1 MINEKIFYFG
11 LKLKSTRITM
21 NLKLDNQRFVICGA
35 SSGFGEAI
43 ARQLLIEGARVVLV
57 ARRGSVLRDKFDH
70 FKDQTEIIEGSL
82 IYGETLDAI
91 EKSFKK
97 ETTHGIVFNAGGPPT
112 GTPLQTDMKDWDS
125 AWQLVMRWKIDL
137 ALRIAPL
144 LRDNEYGRMLF
155 IESQS
160 VKQPLPALTLSNSF
174 RTGVVGFAKS
184 LALEIAGDGVTVN
197 VLAPGSH
204 ETPAIERVI
213 QSNSESKD
221 ISYEEAKKE
230 MEKEVPVGRM
240 GSAEEIASLASWLLS
255 SRSGY
260 VTGQT
265 ISHDGGNI
273 KGLFG

>member
-1 MINEKIFYFG
+1 MD
-11 LKLKSTRITM
+11 LKLTDQRI
-21 NLKLDNQRFVICGA
+21 VVCGA

-43 ARQLLIEGARVVLV
+43 ARQLIIEGAKVVLV
-57 ARRGSVLRDKFDH
+57 ARRGNVLRDKFGH
-70 FKDQTEIIEGSL
+70 FEEQVEIVEGSL
-82 IYGETLDAI
+82 IYSETLDAI
-91 EKSFKK
+91 EKTAK
-97 ETTHGIVFNAGGPPT
+97 EKETHGIVFNAGGPPT

-137 ALRIAPL
+137 ALRLAPL
-144 LRDNEYGRMLF
+144 FRDKEYGRMLF

-174 RTGVVGFAKS
+174 RAGVVGFAKS

-213 QSNSESKD
+213 HNNSESKD
-221 ISYEEAKKE
+221 ISYNEAKKE
-230 MEKEVPVGRM
+230 MEKKVPVGRM
-240 GSAEEIASLASWLLS
+240 GTAEEFATLAAWLLS
-255 SRSGY
+255 PHAGY